1 MADNTPIA
9 ANRRNGLRRIVPLI
23 VVLALVGFGA
33 YKLYSQRAAANSGVL
48 QGSGSIEATEI
59 SVATDTAGR
68 IKAVLVGEGD
78 SVKAGQELV
87 QFDDA
92 ILQAQRRQAEASL
105 SAAQANQAA
114 AEASQAAAQANLDQV
129 KAGARSQELEAEQ
142 QAVVAAQGRVTSAEG
157 QLAQTRGGLQA
168 AKAARDQAVAAFANL
183 KQGARPEQIE
193 AATVAYQQAQV
204 AVSVAQANY
213 DKVASRAD
221 VGSMPQ
227 SMALQQAT
235 LALQAAKSNY
245 EGVLSGA
252 TTPQLDQA
260 RAAINQSLAGILQAT
275 ATVSQTEAAVGTA
288 KAGLS
293 AEQARLDMMQ
303 AGARPEQVKAAEAQV
318 AATQAQVKAAAG
330 QVAAALANINLLD
343 TQISRLS
350 IKAPADGVVFARAV
364 EPGEVALPGGTLAVL
379 ADLGH
384 LSVTVY
390 LPESRYGEV
399 KLDDAASVTVDSFP
413 GQVFRGT
420 VQHIADQA
428 EFTPRNVQT
437 PVGRRTTVFAVKL
450 SVENPES
457 KLKPGMPADV
467 VFTQ

>member
-23 VVLALVGFGA
+23 VVLALVVAGG
-33 YKLYSQRAAANSGVL
+33 YKLYAQQAAANSGVL
-48 QGSGSIEATEI
+48 QGSGSIEATEV

-68 IKAVLVGEGD
+68 IKAVLAGEGD

-105 SAAQANQAA
+105 SAAQANVAA

-129 KAGARSQELEAEQ
+129 KAGARSQELEAELH
-142 QAVVAAQGRVTSAEG
+142 AVVAAQGRVTTAEG

-168 AKAARDQAVAAFANL
+168 SQAARDQAAAAFANL

-193 AATVAYQQAQV
+193 AVSVAYQQAQA
-204 AVSVAQANY
+204 AVNVAQSNY
-213 DKVASRAD
+213 DKIASRPDA
-221 VGSMPQ
+221 GALPQ
-227 SMALQQAT
+227 SLALQQAT
-235 LALQAAKSNY
+235 FALQAAKSNY
-245 EGVLSGA
+245 EGMLSGA

-260 RAAINQSLAGILQAT
+260 RAAINQAQAGILQAS
-275 ATVSQTEAAVGTA
+275 ATISQTESALVTA

-293 AEQARLDMMQ
+293 AEQARLDMMR
-303 AGARPEQVKAAEAQV
+303 AGARPEQVRAAEAQV
-318 AATQAQVKAAAG
+318 AAAQAQAKAAAG

-343 TQISRLS
+343 TQIGRLT
-350 IKAPADGVVFARAV
+350 IKAPADGVVFSRAV

-390 LPESRYGEV
+390 LPEDRYGEV
-399 KLDDAASVTVDSFP
+399 KLGDAARVSVDSFP
-413 GQVFRGT
+413 GQVFQGT
-420 VQHIADQA
+420 VQHIADRA

-437 PVGRRTTVFAVKL
+437 PTGRRTTVFAVKL
-450 SVENPES
+450 SVDNPES

-467 VFTQ
+467 VFAK

>member
-1 MADNTPIA
+1 MADNTQIA
-9 ANRRNGLRRIVPLI
+9 GNRGNRARRIVPL
-23 VVLALVGFGA
+23 VLVLALVVLGA
-33 YKLYSQRAAANSGVL
+33 YRLYSQRMAANSNVL

-59 SVATDTAGR
+59 SVAADTAGR
-68 IKAVLVGEGD
+68 IKTVLVDEGD
-78 SVKAGQELV
+78 AVKAGQELV

-92 ILQAQRRQAEASL
+92 ILQAQRQQAEASL

-114 AEASQAAAQANLDQV
+114 AQASLAAAQANLDQV

-142 QAVVAAQGRVTSAEG
+142 QAVLAAQGRVTTAEG
-157 QLAQTRGGLQA
+157 QLAQTRGALKSAQ
-168 AKAARDQAVAAFANL
+168 AARDQAAAAFANL

-193 AATVAYQQAQV
+193 AASVAYQQAQA
-204 AVSVAQANY
+204 AVNVAQANY
-213 DKVASRAD
+213 DKIASRAD
-221 VGSMPQ
+221 AGRLPQ
-227 SMALQQAT
+227 SLALQQAT
-235 LALQAAKSNY
+235 LALEAAKSNY
-245 EGVLSGA
+245 EGILSGA

-260 RAAINQSLAGILQAT
+260 RAAVNQAQAGILQAS
-275 ATVSQTEAAVGTA
+275 AVVSQTESAVITA
-288 KAGLS
+288 KAGLA

-318 AATQAQVKAAAG
+318 AATQAQIEAAAG
-330 QVAAALANINLLD
+330 QVAAAKAAINLLD
-343 TQISRLS
+343 TQIGRLT
-350 IKAPADGVVFARAV
+350 IKAPADGVVFSRAV

-379 ADLGH
+379 ADLGN

-399 KLDDAASVTVDSFP
+399 KLGDVASVTVDSFP

-450 SVENPES
+450 AVENPES

-467 VFTQ
+467 VFNQ